1 MPSTLI
7 RLAVAL
13 LAFGLGV
20 SATMFWIAYRTPEVN
35 DKRVMKLIKVNP
47 RLAHPLPPSPPL
59 ATIEELPPPPPPLP
73 RTPQRIVQDPLFG
86 DSINDKVLSKPAPVY
101 PSVAVIS
108 NVSGMVNVE
117 VFVDERGRVESAEA
131 VHGHPLLRQAAV
143 DAAYGARFSPTLRQG
158 QPVKVM
164 GVISYN
170 FELP

>member
-20 SATMFWIAYRTPEVN
+20 SATMFWIAYRTPEVT
-35 DKRVMKLIKVNP
+35 RLEAP
-47 RLAHPLPPSPPL
+47 REARPVVVPTVKWPDAELP
-59 ATIEELPPPPPPLP
+59 PPPPPPLP
-73 RTPQRIVQDPLFG
+73 RAPLSD
-86 DSINDKVLSKPAPVY
+86 DSINDKILSKPAPVY
-101 PSVAVIS
+101 PPVAVIS
-108 NVSGMVNVE
+108 SVSGRVSVE

-131 VHGHPLLRQAAV
+131 IYGHPLLRQAAV
-143 DAAYGARFSPTLRQG
+143 DAAYGARFLPTLLEG